1 VARKLGSD
9 AESADQP
16 VPIELKDN
24 LGLDIAESLVTLFPD
39 EVAARSPDEVAARSP
54 DEVAARSPDEVVARS
69 AVKPPSKF
77 FWDSSPFREASFSP
91 KIRETFTFQSFT
103 GKGLR
108 DRSQGTLTE
117 GEGSVQ
123 LTSLS
128 R

>member
-1 VARKLGSD
+1 MARKLGSD

-39 EVAARSPDEVAARSP
+39 EVVARSPDEVTARSP
-54 DEVAARSPDEVVARS
+54 DDVVAHS